1 MAKDMTKGNPGKT
14 LFFFAV
20 PMVLGNLFQQLYNI
34 IDSIIVG
41 NYVGADAL
49 EAVGAS
55 SSITFLFVAIA
66 TGLSIGSS
74 VVISQYFGA
83 KRYGEMKTAIQ
94 TVLLASFVIA
104 LCLMLVGI
112 FGTDAIL
119 RFMQTPQ
126 KIFSDASLYLKI
138 YFCGLVFLF
147 LYNMLTAS
155 FNAIGDS
162 KSPLV
167 FLALSSVCNI
177 ILDLYFV
184 TKLKMGVAGAAL
196 ATDISQAISV
206 VVSFLWLC
214 TRMKKMK
221 TQQKSRIFDLH
232 ILEIVCNVA
241 VPSMLQQ
248 SMVSIGIFLVQGN
261 AVSTFTA
268 QNIGGKKPERVKEGF
283 RAGLLMSAVIGVIV
297 TGILLVYAKVFV
309 GLFMDSSSNQAAIA
323 TGIEYLRVVGLFYAL
338 MGIMNT
344 CTGVLRGAGDILWFL
359 MVKMINLSSSVIL
372 AYSMSG
378 MLGAKAIWWSIP
390 IGWGIGFAIGFVRYL
405 SGKWQKSSLIE

>member
-49 EAVGAS
+49 AAVGAS

-138 YFCGLVFLF
+138 YFCGLADGIVQCDRGFKVPLGISGTVIRLQHRTGSVFC
-147 LYNMLTAS
+147 
-155 FNAIGDS
+155 D
-162 KSPLV
+162 
-167 FLALSSVCNI
+167 
-177 ILDLYFV
+177 
-184 TKLKMGVAGAAL
+184 
-196 ATDISQAISV
+196 
-206 VVSFLWLC
+206 
-214 TRMKKMK
+214 K
-221 TQQKSRIFDLH
+221 TEDGRSR
-232 ILEIVCNVA
+232 
-241 VPSMLQQ
+241 S
-248 SMVSIGIFLVQGN
+248 
-261 AVSTFTA
+261 
-268 QNIGGKKPERVKEGF
+268 
-283 RAGLLMSAVIGVIV
+283 
-297 TGILLVYAKVFV
+297 
-309 GLFMDSSSNQAAIA
+309 
-323 TGIEYLRVVGLFYAL
+323 
-338 MGIMNT
+338 
-344 CTGVLRGAGDILWFL
+344 CTGH
-359 MVKMINLSSSVIL
+359 
-372 AYSMSG
+372 
-378 MLGAKAIWWSIP
+378 
-390 IGWGIGFAIGFVRYL
+390 
-405 SGKWQKSSLIE
+405 

>member
-49 EAVGAS
+49 AAVGAS

-138 YFCGLVFLF
+138 YFCGLIFLF

-155 FNAIGDS
+155 FNAIFHLQHCPGS
-162 KSPLV
+162 V
-167 FLALSSVCNI
+167 FCDKAEDGRSRSS
-177 ILDLYFV
+177 
-184 TKLKMGVAGAAL
+184 T
-196 ATDISQAISV
+196 
-206 VVSFLWLC
+206 
-214 TRMKKMK
+214 
-221 TQQKSRIFDLH
+221 
-232 ILEIVCNVA
+232 
-241 VPSMLQQ
+241 
-248 SMVSIGIFLVQGN
+248 GN
-261 AVSTFTA
+261 RHF
-268 QNIGGKKPERVKEGF
+268 
-283 RAGLLMSAVIGVIV
+283 
-297 TGILLVYAKVFV
+297 
-309 GLFMDSSSNQAAIA
+309 
-323 TGIEYLRVVGLFYAL
+323 
-338 MGIMNT
+338 
-344 CTGVLRGAGDILWFL
+344 AGDFRGRF
-359 MVKMINLSSSVIL
+359 VSV
-372 AYSMSG
+372 ASHSY
-378 MLGAKAIWWSIP
+378 AENENRRKKQA
-390 IGWGIGFAIGFVRYL
+390 F
-405 SGKWQKSSLIE
+405 

>member
-49 EAVGAS
+49 AAVGAS
-55 SSITFLFVAIA
+55 ASITFLFVAIA

-94 TVLLASFVIA
+94 TVLLA
-104 LCLMLVGI
+104 
-112 FGTDAIL
+112 AIL

-162 KSPLV
+162 
-167 FLALSSVCNI
+167 
-177 ILDLYFV
+177 
-184 TKLKMGVAGAAL
+184 
-196 ATDISQAISV
+196 
-206 VVSFLWLC
+206 
-214 TRMKKMK
+214 
-221 TQQKSRIFDLH
+221 
-232 ILEIVCNVA
+232 
-241 VPSMLQQ
+241 
-248 SMVSIGIFLVQGN
+248 
-261 AVSTFTA
+261 
-268 QNIGGKKPERVKEGF
+268 
-283 RAGLLMSAVIGVIV
+283 
-297 TGILLVYAKVFV
+297 
-309 GLFMDSSSNQAAIA
+309 
-323 TGIEYLRVVGLFYAL
+323 
-338 MGIMNT
+338 
-344 CTGVLRGAGDILWFL
+344 
-359 MVKMINLSSSVIL
+359 
-372 AYSMSG
+372 
-378 MLGAKAIWWSIP
+378 
-390 IGWGIGFAIGFVRYL
+390 
-405 SGKWQKSSLIE
+405 

>member
-49 EAVGAS
+49 AAVGAS

-147 LYNMLTAS
+147 LYNMLTA
-155 FNAIGDS
+155 
-162 KSPLV
+162 
-167 FLALSSVCNI
+167 
-177 ILDLYFV
+177 
-184 TKLKMGVAGAAL
+184 
-196 ATDISQAISV
+196 
-206 VVSFLWLC
+206 
-214 TRMKKMK
+214 
-221 TQQKSRIFDLH
+221 
-232 ILEIVCNVA
+232 
-241 VPSMLQQ
+241 
-248 SMVSIGIFLVQGN
+248 
-261 AVSTFTA
+261 
-268 QNIGGKKPERVKEGF
+268 
-283 RAGLLMSAVIGVIV
+283 
-297 TGILLVYAKVFV
+297 
-309 GLFMDSSSNQAAIA
+309 
-323 TGIEYLRVVGLFYAL
+323 
-338 MGIMNT
+338 
-344 CTGVLRGAGDILWFL
+344 
-359 MVKMINLSSSVIL
+359 
-372 AYSMSG
+372 
-378 MLGAKAIWWSIP
+378 
-390 IGWGIGFAIGFVRYL
+390 
-405 SGKWQKSSLIE
+405 